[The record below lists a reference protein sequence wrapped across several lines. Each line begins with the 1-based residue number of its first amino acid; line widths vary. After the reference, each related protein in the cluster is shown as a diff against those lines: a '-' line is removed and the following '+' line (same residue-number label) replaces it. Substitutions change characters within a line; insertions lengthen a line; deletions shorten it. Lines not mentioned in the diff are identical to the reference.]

1 MCKNS
6 NNLSI
11 PEIAE
16 VLKPV
21 YCELLGLP
29 GLLSG
34 AANTCELLVK
44 HAAGVLTY
52 SGGWSVRSVDP
63 GRLID
68 VTEIHAKIP

>member
-1 MCKNS
+1 MSKNS
-6 NNLSI
+6 NNLYI

-29 GLLSG
+29 ELLSG

-52 SGGWSVRSVDP
+52 SGSWSVRSVDP

>member
-1 MCKNS
+1 MSKNS

-29 GLLSG
+29 ELLSG
-34 AANTCELLVK
+34 AQQTPVS
-44 HAAGVLTY
+44 Y
-52 SGGWSVRSVDP
+52 
-63 GRLID
+63 
-68 VTEIHAKIP
+68 